1 MFRFKKR
8 TNHPKH
14 PRHPRHPKPP
24 LILPIEYTGYHW
36 PEREDDKDPI
46 VLPDDLLSMIKS
58 SSREDESPDTTS

>member
-8 TNHPKH
+8 TNRPKRPKR
-14 PRHPRHPKPP
+14 PRPP
-24 LILPIEYTGYHW
+24 LILPIEYTGHHW

-58 SSREDESPDTTS
+58 SSGEDESPDTTS